1 MGGTRYCCVVGC
13 KNSQSRNRELTF
25 YSFPKRSWEVEKR
38 NKWIKAVRRITL
50 DNKTWHPS
58 TNTRICSAH
67 FVGGKQSNVENSPA
81 YVPTIF
87 PAVYKKREK
96 SQLDLARH
104 ERLLKR
110 KERMSTSTAAKPQE
124 KENIASDI
132 EMGLNET
139 PTEAGST
146 CIACQTDACDNE
158 GASAEGNTF
167 WSWNNDKNEA
177 STQTN
182 IYIGKPNKNERI
194 IVKELK
200 TVADKSCGPDDIFHY
215 GFSGFSDIG
224 SNKTMLQLGGVSLI
238 FFNVLL
244 NLISVKTDGQPAY
257 YRIHESTAS
266 QIFFEILTT
275 LTEKTKTWIFWPSR
289 ESIKKNLPIGFKKY
303 PNCRCIID
311 CTEIFTETPPTV
323 EQRVLM
329 YSNYKSRFTVKY
341 LIAITPDGF
350 VCKLSKGY
358 GGRATDSFITND
370 CGLLSCIEPGDTV
383 LADKGFPQIKSE
395 LLKRN
400 ALLVI
405 PPFAFDPQFT
415 NSEIDE
421 TYKIASVR
429 IHVERAIQRIK
440 LCNILKLI
448 PISLLPYLDA
458 IMHMCC
464 VIANSKPPLIK
475 NPEAANSATQMS
487 A

>member
-1 MGGTRYCCVVGC
+1 MCR
-13 KNSQSRNRELTF
+13 QF
-25 YSFPKRSWEVEKR
+25 
-38 NKWIKAVRRITL
+38 
-50 DNKTWHPS
+50 
-58 TNTRICSAH
+58 
-67 FVGGKQSNVENSPA
+67 SPLC
-81 YVPTIF
+81 T
-87 PAVYKKREK
+87 KKREK

-244 NLISVKTDGQPAY
+244 NLITVKTDGQPAY
-257 YRIHESTAS
+257 YRVLNKQNRLLLFLMKMKLGISFSGLACFFKIHESTAS